1 VALPLTVVEAE
12 LDVAGVVA
20 RLERALEDAGIA
32 VFARIDH
39 AAAARAVGLELPD
52 EVVLA
57 FGDPTVGTR
66 LMQAD
71 PRVGHDLPLRL
82 LVWAQ
87 SGGRT
92 AIGYRDPRG
101 LDVDPAADPVP
112 TILERMHGLLE
123 RLAHDAA
130 SSEEIVG

>member
-1 VALPLTVVEAE
+1 MAPPLTVVEAE

-20 RLERALEDAGIA
+20 RLERALEEAGIA

-52 EVVLA
+52 EVVLV
-57 FGDPTVGTR
+57 FGDLGTR

-71 PRVGHDLPLRL
+71 PRVGHELPLRL

-87 SGGRT
+87 PGGRT
-92 AIGYRDPRG
+92 AIGYRPADTARAAARTTPPPPR
-101 LDVDPAADPVP
+101 
-112 TILERMHGLLE
+112 
-123 RLAHDAA
+123 DA
-130 SSEEIVG
+130 G